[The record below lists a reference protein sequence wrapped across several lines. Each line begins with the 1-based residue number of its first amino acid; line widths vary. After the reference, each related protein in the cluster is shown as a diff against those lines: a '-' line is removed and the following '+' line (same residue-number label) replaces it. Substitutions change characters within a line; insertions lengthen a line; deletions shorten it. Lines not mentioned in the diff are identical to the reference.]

1 MCSVVECMSMGILC
15 LDHELCV
22 IRYQL
27 EGNQLHRLEMLSR
40 ASYQKK
46 NQKRKKNTR
55 IQIRSCGI
63 KVLHVFPTID
73 SICGKSAFLSNR
85 AEVLSSDNLQ

>member
-46 NQKRKKNTR
+46 NQKRKKKYKNTN
-55 IQIRSCGI
+55 QI
-63 KVLHVFPTID
+63 LWN
-73 SICGKSAFLSNR
+73 KSAACISNH
-85 AEVLSSDNLQ
+85 